1 MSLIH
6 CPKCQRKISS
16 KNIKCPYCGY
26 QRANDYFFD
35 WPLFYLTT
43 VSVFM
48 LVVIVFLS
56 YFQGVFQGIF
66 LVVMAILTLLT
77 IVLPV
82 NLLKNLLIKSMD
94 MSDVN

>member
-26 QRANDYFFD
+26 QRASDYFFD

-56 YFQGVFQGIF
+56 HFQGVF

-77 IVLPV
+77 IVLAR
-82 NLLKNLLIKSMD
+82 KLIKKFINKKYGH
-94 MSDVN
+94 V